1 MGGALEIS
9 DTSGN
14 NLRNSY
20 DVTKGKLLRYSNSFL
35 FAYLLFPPNCITGDI
50 FFQLPND
57 NIISTIKPKM
67 KVESM

>member
-20 DVTKGKLLRYSNSFL
+20 DVTKGKLLRYSNSFS
-35 FAYLLFPPNCITGDI
+35 FTYLLFPPNCITGDI
-50 FFQLPND
+50 FFQLSND